1 MLIKAKEADMRKPLL
16 LRQKCIAMWK
26 IALAVRAVWTSI
38 ELIHW
43 CMNMRDGDDMGEF
56 PNRKL
61 CMGAHPQITESE
73 IKKVRH
79 EAVGMGI

>member
-1 MLIKAKEADMRKPLL
+1 MLSNTKEADIMQPLP
-16 LRQKCIAMWK
+16 LRQKCIEIYK
-26 IALAVRAVWTSI
+26 LSLAVRSDWTSI
-38 ELIHW
+38 DLIHW